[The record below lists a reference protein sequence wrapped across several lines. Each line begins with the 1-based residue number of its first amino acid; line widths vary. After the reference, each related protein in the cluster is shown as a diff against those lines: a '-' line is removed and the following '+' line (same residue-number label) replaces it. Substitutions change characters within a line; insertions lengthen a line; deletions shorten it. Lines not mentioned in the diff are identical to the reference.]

1 MTLTPELIQAR
12 LDAFRE
18 QALFIQATKEEERS
32 QQERDW
38 LAWAERR
45 ISALQKE
52 ALS

>member
-1 MTLTPELIQAR
+1 MTLTLEQINAR

-32 QQERDW
+32 QSEHEW
-38 LAWAERR
+38 LKWAERR
-45 ISALQKE
+45 IHALQKE